1 MGLQDSALIF
11 GMELCADIP
20 AMLGNLHNFHEVGI
34 GILAAT
40 HHAVLLECFQK
51 RIVELLAMAMALT
64 DKAFAI
70 DACYTRTLH
79 QFTIVGTK
87 SHRSTHL

>member
-1 MGLQDSALIF
+1 MGLQDCALIF

-40 HHAVLLECFQK
+40 HHAVFLKCFQK
-51 RIVELLAMAMALT
+51 GIVELIAMAMSL
-64 DKAFAI
+64 
-70 DACYTRTLH
+70 
-79 QFTIVGTK
+79 
-87 SHRSTHL
+87 SP